1 MKSEELR
8 RRILRVSFKSQTEA
22 IGVRV
27 RAFGAP
33 GGQDARAPVRAPA
46 RQHPTLENTFTCPR
60 FDVILTTYQ
69 AYMAQQNSFDI
80 VSQVDRAEI
89 TNAIH
94 QTVKEVRQRFDF
106 KGSNANV
113 ALEQNDLVLSAEDET
128 KLRNMN
134 DIFQQKLVRRGVPLK
149 ALSYGTVEPA
159 AGGTVRQRVQVQQGI
174 PQEKAKDIVKF
185 IKDSKAKV
193 QASIQGDT
201 VRVSGKDRDTLQ
213 QVIAGLKAKDFGINM
228 QFTNYRT
235 N

>member
-1 MKSEELR
+1 
-8 RRILRVSFKSQTEA
+8 
-22 IGVRV
+22 
-27 RAFGAP
+27 
-33 GGQDARAPVRAPA
+33 
-46 RQHPTLENTFTCPR
+46 
-60 FDVILTTYQ
+60 
-69 AYMAQQNSFDI
+69 MAQQNSFDI
-80 VSQVDRAEI
+80 VSQVDRAEV

-113 ALEQNDLVLSAEDET
+113 ALEENDLVLSAEDET

-149 ALSYGTVEPA
+149 ALSYGAVEPA